1 MRGRYVWCV
10 AQYEDGDDHGFS
22 VPEDHL
28 RRGDF
33 ILNSLAREN
42 QRVGLCRLAGSSTR
56 NAQARL
62 ANPADQLGIGLTTPR
77 WPTPASCVPATR
89 LRLRKMVGGDGIEP
103 PTLSV

>member
-42 QRVGLCRLAGSSTR
+42 QRVGLLPPGRIKHAQRASPAGQSS
-56 NAQARL
+56 
-62 ANPADQLGIGLTTPR
+62 
-77 WPTPASCVPATR
+77 
-89 LRLRKMVGGDGIEP
+89 
-103 PTLSV
+103 